1 METFILPRE
10 AFNAIE
16 AGLGSKER
24 AEVLASAI
32 EMCLNE
38 INQKA
43 RESILEKK
51 EHVKIEIKEEI
62 KNELVTRELFGER
75 FNYLDNKIDER
86 FNYLDNKIEERFN
99 YLDNK
104 IEERFTYLNN
114 KIDERFTYLDNKI
127 EEKFNYLDNKIEER
141 FATLNVKIDALNFK
155 FNILVALMIIV
166 VTFANPNFINLIEKI
181 FK

>member
-43 RESILEKK
+43 RECILEKK
-51 EHVKIEIKEEI
+51 EHVKIEIKEEL
-62 KNELVTRELFGER
+62 KNELVTRELF
-75 FNYLDNKIDER
+75 
-86 FNYLDNKIEERFN
+86 EERFR
-99 YLDNK
+99 YLD
-104 IEERFTYLNN
+104 N

-127 EEKFNYLDNKIEER
+127 EERFNYLDNKIEER

>member
-1 METFILPRE
+1 MDTFILPRE

-16 AGLGSKER
+16 AGLGNKER
-24 AEVLASAI
+24 AESLASAI

-43 RESILEKK
+43 IESILEKK
-51 EHVKIEIKEEI
+51 EHVKIEIKEEL
-62 KNELVTRELFGER
+62 KNELVTRELFDER

-86 FNYLDNKIEERFN
+86 FNYLNNKIEER
-99 YLDNK
+99 
-104 IEERFTYLNN
+104 
-114 KIDERFTYLDNKI
+114 
-127 EEKFNYLDNKIEER
+127 FNYLDNKIEER

-155 FNILVALMIIV
+155 FNILVALMIVV

>member
-51 EHVKIEIKEEI
+51 R
-62 KNELVTRELFGER
+62 TRQ
-75 FNYLDNKIDER
+75 N
-86 FNYLDNKIEERFN
+86 
-99 YLDNK
+99 
-104 IEERFTYLNN
+104 
-114 KIDERFTYLDNKI
+114 
-127 EEKFNYLDNKIEER
+127 
-141 FATLNVKIDALNFK
+141 
-155 FNILVALMIIV
+155 
-166 VTFANPNFINLIEKI
+166 
-181 FK
+181 

>member
-38 INQKA
+38 INQMA

-51 EHVKIEIKEEI
+51 EHVKIEIKEEL
-62 KNELVTRELFGER
+62 KNELVTRELF
-75 FNYLDNKIDER
+75 
-86 FNYLDNKIEERFN
+86 EERFR
-99 YLDNK
+99 YLD
-104 IEERFTYLNN
+104 N

-127 EEKFNYLDNKIEER
+127 EERFNYLDNKIEER